1 MPTPSPQ
8 PAVQFR
14 SFSGMPEFAETVGAT
29 PVHLGIGNYDGF
41 HCGHRA
47 IFKKAQ
53 AEATPGGGIIG
64 ALTFSPHPEVFFKG
78 KDAVRLIFSRE
89 RKDELFANA
98 GLNFAIHEP
107 FSDRFAEIP
116 AEEFVCVLKKKIP
129 TLAGLYVGDNFRF
142 GAKRRGDIRMLSELG
157 NRAGISVHVVSP
169 VNYLGERISSTRIRT
184 ALTEGKI
191 EDANAMLS
199 LPYESCGIVV
209 KGNQLGR
216 TIGFPTLNL
225 AWSPELRPRFGAYV
239 VRLRVP
245 ATGQIFHG
253 IANYGV
259 RPTIVSEA
267 EARPLLETHLLDVP
281 ADTPPP
287 TYGDFIC
294 VQWFKFLRP
303 EVRFQGVDALKA
315 QLELDKINALSSIN
329 SL

>member
-1 MPTPSPQ
+1 MPIPSPQ
-8 PAVQFR
+8 PAVAFR
-14 SFSGMPEFAETVGAT
+14 SFSGIPEFAETAGST
-29 PVHLGIGNYDGF
+29 PIHLGIGNYDGF

-53 AEATPGGGIIG
+53 AEATLGGGIVG

-78 KDAVRLIFSRE
+78 KDAIRLIFSRE
-89 RKDELFANA
+89 RKDTLFANA

-107 FSDRFAEIP
+107 FSEHFAEIP
-116 AEEFVCVLKKKIP
+116 AEEFVRILKKKIP

-142 GAKRRGDIRMLSELG
+142 GAKRRGDIRMLSALSNE
-157 NRAGISVHVVSP
+157 AGISLHVVSP

-199 LPYESCGIVV
+199 LPYESGGIVA

-225 AWSPELRPRFGAYV
+225 AWSPELRPKFGAYV

-245 ATGQIFHG
+245 ATGQVFHG

-259 RPTIVSEA
+259 RPTITSD
-267 EARPLLETHLLDVP
+267 ARPLLETHLLDVP

-303 EVRFQGVDALKA
+303 EARFQGVDALKA
-315 QLELDKINALSSIN
+315 QLELDKIAALTNINAL
-329 SL
+329 